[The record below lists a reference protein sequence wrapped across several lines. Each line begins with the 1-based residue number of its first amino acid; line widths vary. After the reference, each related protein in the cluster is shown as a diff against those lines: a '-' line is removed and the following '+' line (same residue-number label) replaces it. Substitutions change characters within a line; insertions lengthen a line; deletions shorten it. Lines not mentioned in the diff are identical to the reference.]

1 MLIERLGDAIVA
13 WAPAKV
19 NLHLEIL
26 AKRPDG
32 YHEINTLLVSV
43 SLYDTLEFRDDS
55 SGRIHLECDQ
65 AGLSTGKEN
74 LVYRAASLLR
84 PHSGGRGVSIR
95 LGKRIPVAA
104 GLAGGSSDAAATL
117 AALNELWR
125 LGLSTDEL
133 RALGAGLGSDVP
145 FFFATPAAWCTG
157 RGEIVSSLALGRPLW
172 FVLVCP
178 PFGLATA
185 DVYRAV
191 NVPAD
196 LENGMAI
203 REAIHEGDVEKIG
216 GRMFNRLQSAA
227 ETLCPAL
234 AKYEAELKS
243 AAPLGQLMS
252 GSGTSF
258 FALCRDQAE
267 AQRVALK
274 LRTGSKEAMD
284 SRVFIVRSCS

>member
-1 MLIERLGDAIVA
+1 MLIERLGDAVVA

-32 YHEINTLLVSV
+32 YHEINSLLVSV

-55 SGRIHLECDQ
+55 SGHIHLECDQ
-65 AGLSTGKEN
+65 AGLPTGKEN

-84 PHSGGRGVSIR
+84 PKSGGRGVAIR

-125 LGLSTDEL
+125 LGLATDQL
-133 RALGAGLGSDVP
+133 KSLSAGLGSDVP

-157 RGEIVSSLALGRPLW
+157 RGEIASGLALKPLW
-172 FVLVCP
+172 FVLLCP

-185 DVYRAV
+185 DVYRTV
-191 NVPAD
+191 KVPAD
-196 LENGMAI
+196 PENGIAI
-203 REAIHEGDVEKIG
+203 KEAVQEGDVEKIG
-216 GRMFNRLQSAA
+216 RRMFNRLQPAA
-227 ETLCPAL
+227 EALCPAL
-234 AKYEAELKS
+234 AQYEAELKR